1 MKPPPHKKMLLRLFR
16 PIFGIVLNKVDFQA
30 LKSLFGLI
38 LVSFFTL
45 SKGNRIIF
53 TDFGQGDQMSW

>member
-1 MKPPPHKKMLLRLFR
+1 MLLRLFR
-16 PIFGIVLNKVDFQA
+16 PIFGIVLNKVDFEA